1 MFITYLRR
9 ELGNRKRQSAIVAIA
24 LAIAIA
30 LVMLVASFSAAVRSA
45 QADALSSVYGVGTDI
60 TVSQKAEAPTEG
72 GDGPGQRFDF
82 DPGEG
87 SSDADGQQFSQS
99 RLTLGFGTT
108 GFDASALDT
117 IAATAGVK
125 DAAGV
130 LSLTNTNFSGE
141 VPDRS
146 QAAAPPSAG
155 QAPQDAGPGGGGSF
169 DVDATAVLGVTPG
182 AASVGPLSDVET
194 ADGRMLRA
202 DDAGADVVILDAAY
216 ATASELAVGDT
227 LTLGG
232 TEFTV
237 VGTVASTTDA
247 ASTAADAYI
256 PLDVAQSLAG
266 AEGTLSTVYVSAASA
281 DEVSD
286 VQDAV
291 ETALPDLTVST
302 QADLAQSVSGSLATA
317 TQLVSSLGLW
327 LSVLVIA
334 VAFLIAALFTVS
346 GVTRRTRE
354 FGTLKAIGWT
364 SGRVVRQVAAESV
377 TQGLIGGA
385 IGVAI
390 GCAAIAILNA
400 VGITLSGSATTAAAG
415 PGRMDGGFPGGA
427 SDAAASA
434 TPLTLSLPVD
444 VTVIALAV
452 GLAVLGGLIAGAI
465 GGWRASH
472 LRPAA
477 ALRSIS

>member
-1 MFITYLRR
+1 
-9 ELGNRKRQSAIVAIA
+9 
-24 LAIAIA
+24 
-30 LVMLVASFSAAVRSA
+30 
-45 QADALSSVYGVGTDI
+45 
-60 TVSQKAEAPTEG
+60 
-72 GDGPGQRFDF
+72 
-82 DPGEG
+82 
-87 SSDADGQQFSQS
+87 
-99 RLTLGFGTT
+99 
-108 GFDASALDT
+108 
-117 IAATAGVK
+117 
-125 DAAGV
+125 
-130 LSLTNTNFSGE
+130 
-141 VPDRS
+141 
-146 QAAAPPSAG
+146 
-155 QAPQDAGPGGGGSF
+155 
-169 DVDATAVLGVTPG
+169 
-182 AASVGPLSDVET
+182 
-194 ADGRMLRA
+194 MLRA